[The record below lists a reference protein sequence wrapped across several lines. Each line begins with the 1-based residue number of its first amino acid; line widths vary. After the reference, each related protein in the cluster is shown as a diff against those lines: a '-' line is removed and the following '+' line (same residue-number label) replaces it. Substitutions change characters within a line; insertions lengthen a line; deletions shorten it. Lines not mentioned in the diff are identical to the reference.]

1 MRWTSRSAAVILA
14 LASLSLAQ
22 EAPDPFLA
30 ERILAQNALIH
41 LSVPQS
47 ASISGDYAKSNLAKL
62 LDHPE
67 VRPFIASFES
77 WWKRRK
83 TEPVANKPSLNDQSR
98 EAIGL
103 SIDEVW
109 GLLQGPLSFSLYD
122 VPLGEPHKLD
132 LVLTLGAPDPAKLE
146 RAAAALKDAAKKG
159 GNLQEKET
167 PHAGSTI
174 REFGDEQVRLYYTML
189 QKTLVVTTQ
198 MERMVQMIDAAADK
212 AYAGL
217 REDAVFKV
225 ARSRVAADNRHFLL
239 IYLNLA
245 EALKAYRGTLG
256 EPAMKAIEALGLADV
271 PSVAM
276 AMAYDGPFIR
286 ERYAVMTGRQDRG
299 LIRLIAGGTPAD
311 PFVDKV
317 PVNATSYS
325 HLGLNLGEVYSVIE
339 EASKSTP
346 DFQQAFQEVVGK
358 YEQRVGFKV
367 KEALASVG
375 SNWTGW
381 ASMPPGGGLW
391 PDSISAVQLKDPAAF
406 EAALEKALTDAG
418 LPLEELKFRGRRIRY
433 VTIGLEPLLGAM
445 AVPAPEFLSFST
457 TICYVI
463 DDKTLYLASHPMA
476 LKRLILRS
484 GEKNPSIL
492 DNPTYLAL
500 ASRVQDSDGESRAYV
515 DIGHAVVTA
524 YGLLEP
530 FAHLVRDQARD
541 ENGDLVVDLAKLPL
555 EETLA
560 ALLGGVLMT
569 KRTLQDGI
577 LIDSRSNT
585 GASIASG
592 AGLVAISAAVAIP
605 SLMRLGGG
613 AGGGPANNEALA
625 EFTLQFIKNAE
636 ETFKNS
642 DSDANGVADYWTR
655 DVAGL
660 HSVKDKTGAPIL
672 LLDPATAAADPE
684 GAARY
689 GLSLAPKNGYYFKM
703 MVGDPDGEAYQKDDG
718 KTNKT
723 RFGVVAWPAVPGATG
738 RLTFIMDESGKV
750 WKKDTQGQAVDRWP
764 GKDPVKDG
772 WMPGD

>member
-1 MRWTSRSAAVILA
+1 MRWTSRSTALILA
-14 LASLSLAQ
+14 FASLSLAQ

-41 LSVPQS
+41 LSIPQS
-47 ASISGDYAKSNLAKL
+47 ASISDDYARSNLAKL
-62 LDHPE
+62 VNHPE

-83 TEPVANKPSLNDQSR
+83 TQPAGDKPSLNDQSR

-109 GLLQGPLSFSLYD
+109 DLLQGPLSLSLYD

-132 LVLTLGAPDPAKLE
+132 LVLTLGAPDAVKLE
-146 RAAAALKDAAKKG
+146 KAAAALKNAAKKG

-174 REFGDEQVRLYYTML
+174 REFGDEQLRLYYAVL
-189 QKTLVVTTQ
+189 QKTLIVTTQ
-198 MERMVQMIDAAADK
+198 MERLVQMIDAAGDRTF
-212 AYAGL
+212 AGL
-217 REDAVFKV
+217 REDASFKT
-225 ARSRVAADNRHFLL
+225 ARSRVSADNRHFFLF
-239 IYLNLA
+239 YLNLR
-245 EALKAYRGTLG
+245 EALKVYRRELG
-256 EPAMKAIEALGLADV
+256 DPGMKAIETLGLADV
-271 PSVAM
+271 PSLAM

-286 ERYAVMTGRQDRG
+286 ERYAVMTSRQDRG
-299 LIRLIAGGTPAD
+299 LIKLMAGGTPAD
-311 PFVDKV
+311 PFIDKV

-325 HLGLNLGEVYSVIE
+325 HMGLNLGEVYGVLVA
-339 EASKSTP
+339 ASKSNP
-346 DFQQAFQEVVGK
+346 DFQQALEEFVGK

-367 KEALASVG
+367 KEALSSLG
-375 SNWTGW
+375 SDWTGW
-381 ASMPPGGGLW
+381 SSLPPGGGVW
-391 PDSISAVQLKDPAAF
+391 PDSISAVKLNDPAAF
-406 EAALEKALTDAG
+406 EAALEKALTDGG
-418 LPLEELKFRGRRIRY
+418 LPLDELKFQGRRIRY
-433 VTIGLEPLLGAM
+433 VTIGLESLLGAM
-445 AVPAPEFLSFST
+445 PVPAPDFLTFST
-457 TICYVI
+457 TICYLI
-463 DDKTLYLASHPMA
+463 EDKTLYLASHPMA
-476 LKRLILRS
+476 LKRMILRV
-484 GEKNPSIL
+484 GEKTPGIL
-492 DNPTYLAL
+492 ENPTYAAL
-500 ASRVQDSDGESRAYV
+500 ASKVQEGDGESRAYV
-515 DIGHAVVTA
+515 DVGHAVVTV
-524 YGLLEP
+524 YGLFEP
-530 FAHLVRDQARD
+530 FAHLVRDQTRD
-541 ENGDLVVDLAKLPL
+541 ENGELIVDLAKLPL

-560 ALLGGVLMT
+560 GLLGGVLMT

-577 LIDSRSNT
+577 QIDSRSNT

-592 AGLVAISAAVAIP
+592 VGLVGIGAAVAIP
-605 SLMRLGGG
+605 SIMRMGGG

-636 ETFKNS
+636 EAFKNA

-684 GAARY
+684 GAVRY
-689 GLSLAPKNGYYFKM
+689 GLPPAPKNGYYFKM

-723 RFGVVAWPAVPGATG
+723 RFGVVAWPAVPGVTG
-738 RLTFIMDESGKV
+738 RLTLIMNESGKV

-764 GKDPVKDG
+764 GKDPAKDG
-772 WMPGD
+772 WMPGE